1 MAARRNVIPKY
12 LPCVP
17 PPSPVSLSTTTTAS
31 SPVSSSDSLNLPVV
45 RQRLPPVVHQDGQSR
60 SIQARE
66 QTTAIGPSV
75 PAVSPVSPVS
85 STYGVSTSSVAQR
98 ANIQGGFPVLSHVPR
113 VDSTT
118 YPCYTPSHRVHPS
131 QHTYTHIAGGR
142 RPDSGLN
149 CAPRPLPLGQPV
161 LSLNSNVPSFQSVP
175 DVIKNNQQNATSRKN
190 TNSLLSP
197 PKSTRRQPHPVILHE
212 TPSPATDLT
221 RKRPGSPPSP
231 VFVIY
236 KPGSP
241 TAYREKRIRTKEEEE
256 LQKEDSRRLKEHGG
270 ACVWCYVNKKKCSTE
285 SPCRLCSSN
294 KRMCF
299 RDGSELWLCPP
310 IVDQPKK
317 NFQRAKE
324 NVFWQANQIFRHLQ
338 ELWSPQSGITVAFAV
353 IRQND
358 LRLLATDISQVSIN
372 DTRQTQGL
380 KENMISA
387 SQTNIALTGLE
398 QLIRLPLVDSAAGV
412 LKLLAAITAV
422 SRSSVY
428 FRPVE
433 LQAARAAMFFIL
445 SIHAQALCEK
455 SAEFCS
461 QLYDTLRRKES
472 NEQHYGE
479 PLPTD
484 PVNPIWIALGLYYRV
499 LSHLTNFEPASSI
512 SPIFHGIKAHAETI
526 IPNVRQ
532 LLLKNIP
539 YKAKWF
545 ISTKS
550 SLDDYLRESVP
561 EIPESNGFE
570 IAFWM
575 SENKFPVSTAL
586 ARQGRPFD
594 HSFSYPI
601 SSILDQDFNLDIEP
615 QNLTNQGDGSQSSQ
629 LHSGARLDSNWQAPT
644 AGDSWCQNS
653 SGEQNLCYLAENQSS
668 SSSDQQTNND
678 SIFDTFT
685 NIDTLSSDVY
695 DHELSPADG
704 HIPWWAEDCFLS
716 NCIG

>member
-12 LPCVP
+12 PPVP
-17 PPSPVSLSTTTTAS
+17 PPSPVSTTTTAS
-31 SPVSSSDSLNLPVV
+31 SPVSSSDSLNLPVA

-60 SIQARE
+60 NSQARE
-66 QTTAIGPSV
+66 QTTTIGPSV

-85 STYGVSTSSVAQR
+85 PTYRHSVAQR
-98 ANIQGGFPVLSHVPR
+98 ANIQGGFPVPSHVPR
-113 VDSTT
+113 VDIRT

-131 QHTYTHIAGGR
+131 QRPYTHIG
-142 RPDSGLN
+142 PDSGLN
-149 CAPRPLPLGQPV
+149 CAPRPLPFGQPV
-161 LSLNSNVPSFQSVP
+161 LSLDPIPSFQSAP

-197 PKSTRRQPHPVILHE
+197 PKSTRRQPHPVIHHE
-212 TPSPATDLT
+212 TGSPATDLT

-310 IVDQPKK
+310 IVDQPKR

-324 NVFWQANQIFRHLQ
+324 NVFWQANQIFCRLQ
-338 ELWSPQSGITVAFAV
+338 ALWSPQPGITVAFAV

-358 LRLLATDISQVSIN
+358 LPLLATDISQLSIN

-412 LKLLAAITAV
+412 WKLLAAITAV
-422 SRSSVY
+422 SRSFVY
-428 FRPVE
+428 FRPSE

-472 NEQHYGE
+472 NEQHHGE
-479 PLPTD
+479 TLPTD

-499 LSHLTNFEPASSI
+499 LSHLTKFEPAPSI

-532 LLLKNIP
+532 LLMKNIP
-539 YKAKWF
+539 CKAKWF
-545 ISTKS
+545 ISTKP
-550 SLDDYLRESVP
+550 SLDDCLRESVP
-561 EIPESNGFE
+561 EIPEPNCFE

-575 SENKFPVSTAL
+575 SDNKFPVSTAL
-586 ARQGRPFD
+586 ARQGKPFD
-594 HSFSYPI
+594 HSLRYLI
-601 SSILDQDFNLDIEP
+601 SSILDEDFTFDIDP
-615 QNLTNQGDGSQSSQ
+615 QNLANQGDGSQSSQ
-629 LHSGARLDSNWQAPT
+629 LHSGARLDSNLQVTT
-644 AGDSWCQNS
+644 AGDSWCQNL
-653 SGEQNLCYLAENQSS
+653 EQDLPAENQSS
-668 SSSDQQTNND
+668 SSSDQQTNYD
-678 SIFDTFT
+678 SIFDAFT

-704 HIPWWAEDCFLS
+704 HIPWWLDDCFLS
-716 NCIG
+716 KCID